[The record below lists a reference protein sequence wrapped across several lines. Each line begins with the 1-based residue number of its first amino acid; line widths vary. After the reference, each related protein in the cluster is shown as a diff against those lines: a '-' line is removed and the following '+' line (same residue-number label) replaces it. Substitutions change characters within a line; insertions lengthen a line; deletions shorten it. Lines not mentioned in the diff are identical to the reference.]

1 MTAMPSLRRVNALYT
16 MVQLTYWA
24 AFAGYQTAL
33 LLGRGFSSGEAGAFA
48 AIRCLAG
55 ILAQPLLGGWADR
68 HPKVPLKHIL
78 RLCLAVSLAVNGVFY
93 CTRPGFWGTALIFL
107 ALGVLELNAY
117 PLLDSMAVPVHQC
130 RSAGQLQP
138 GAGPGLLRLR
148 SGLRGAWPAGRV
160 SGSGVRSFE
169 PHGSAGGTDR
179 NSLPLSHFPRP
190 GASIRAHRRSSSPI
204 PSAFSCAP
212 TRPFP

>member
-117 PLLDSMAVPVHQC
+117 PRWIPWPCQFINAGR
-130 RSAGQLQP
+130 RSITAWG
-138 GAGPGLLRLR
+138 
-148 SGLRGAWPAGRV
+148 GAWAPSPTQWPAWLLAGRA
-160 SGSGVRSFE
+160 RIWE
-169 PHGSAGGTDR
+169 W
-179 NSLPLSHFPRP
+179 
-190 GASIRAHRRSSSPI
+190 SP
-204 PSAFSCAP
+204 F
-212 TRPFP
+212 F